1 MGTQQ
6 ILLIVLSVII
16 VGIAIAV
23 GIAMFASQAE
33 TANRQALMI
42 DLTSFGASSMAFWR
56 MPTSMGGAS
65 STSFGANIAAVRA
78 GLGISMGFASDG
90 TFTNE
95 NGQYTLGRVSASV
108 ITITG
113 VGNELGADEI
123 NQVQTR
129 LTISA
134 TDLSPLTTVIVN

>member
-6 ILLIVLSVII
+6 VLLIVLSVVI
-16 VGIAIAV
+16 VGIAISV
-23 GIAMFASQAE
+23 GIFMFANQAE

-56 MPTSMGGAS
+56 MPVGMGGGGSA
-65 STSFGANIAAVRA
+65 TFGADLAEVRA
-78 GLGISMGFASDG
+78 RLGGSLGFAHNG
-90 TFTNE
+90 TYTNE
-95 NGQYTLGRVSASV
+95 NGIYTLDRTSASV

-113 VGNELGADEI
+113 LGTEPGADGI
-123 NQVQTR
+123 NRVQAR

-134 TDLSPLTTVIVN
+134 GDVSPLTTVIVN